1 MPVALLRAFLRMKTG
16 TALVRSPT
24 MSAGAS
30 RSENAPSRP
39 VLGWREWTALP
50 ELGVSRIKVKV
61 DTGARS
67 SALHAFAIRREEV
80 NGETWLRFKIHPIQK
95 DSRSTV
101 EARARMVD
109 ERSVRSSSGQQSSRP
124 VVVSPVLIGSDRW
137 PIEITLVRR
146 DLMGFRMLLGRQA
159 VRGRY
164 LVDPGRSFLR
174 GEPDPEQLHR
184 APEAPA

>member
-1 MPVALLRAFLRMKTG
+1 MPADPPDSDTR
-16 TALVRSPT
+16 
-24 MSAGAS
+24 
-30 RSENAPSRP
+30 PSRP

-50 ELGVSRIKVKV
+50 ELGVPRIKVKV

-67 SALHAFAIRREEV
+67 SALHAFEIRREEI
-80 NGETWLRFKIHPIQK
+80 GDETWLRFNIHPTQR
-95 DSRSTV
+95 DSRHSV
-101 EARARMVD
+101 EARARLV
-109 ERSVRSSSGQQSSRP
+109 EKRSVRSSSGQQTSRP
-124 VVVSPVLIGSDRW
+124 VVISPILIGSDRW

-174 GEPDPEQLHR
+174 GEPDLEELDR
-184 APEAPA
+184 DSEAPS